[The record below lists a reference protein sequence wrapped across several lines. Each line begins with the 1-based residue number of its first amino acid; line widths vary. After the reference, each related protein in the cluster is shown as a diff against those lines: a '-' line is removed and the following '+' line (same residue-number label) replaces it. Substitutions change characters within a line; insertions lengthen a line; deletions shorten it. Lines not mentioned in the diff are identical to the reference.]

1 MQKKR
6 QANFECLRIVAI
18 LMIIILH
25 YLSKSNLDVKLTQDA
40 GLQNHL
46 LWLLRAVCIS
56 AVNVYV
62 LISGYFFADSK
73 WNIKKLIYLVLEVWF
88 YSVLVALVL
97 VATGIVPVDTLTVY
111 DWINV
116 VLPLQTEH
124 YWFATAY
131 IILYMLAPVLMAAV
145 NHLSQKELRLVIL
158 LLTGFFAIPKS
169 IVPLFLATDKYGYDF
184 GWFICLFLIAA
195 YYRKYG
201 ISFLDKC
208 KHPVLLNIASVL
220 CVFIYGAILALLTRK
235 IGKFEYAMD
244 MVYAYNH
251 ILVLFASITLFAAWK
266 KITIPQGKVSALIC
280 RLAPCS
286 FGVYLL
292 HEHFMIRDR
301 WTTWLSVEMPTNG
314 FERVLHLIICVLLV
328 YAVGTVVDLIRGLL
342 FKGLK
347 G

>member
-62 LISGYFFADSK
+62 LISGYFFADAK

-88 YSVLVALVL
+88 YSVAVCLVFIG
-97 VATGIVPVDTLTVY
+97 TGVVPASEMTLY

-145 NHLSQKELRLVIL
+145 NHLSKKELATVIV

-169 IVPLFLATDKYGYDF
+169 VVPLFLATDKYGYDF

-201 ISFLDKC
+201 IAFLDQR
-208 KHPVLLNIASVL
+208 KHPVLLNLASVL
-220 CVFIYGAILALLTRK
+220 LLFGYGAVLALLTRK
-235 IGKFEYAMD
+235 FGKFEYAMD

-251 ILVLFASITLFAAWK
+251 ILVLFASLTLFAVWK
-266 KITIPQGKVSALIC
+266 KVEISQGKISKVIC
-280 RLAPCS
+280 KLAPCT

-301 WTTWLSVEMPTNG
+301 WTTWLSVDVPMNG
-314 FERVLHLIICVLLV
+314 MERFLHLMICVLAV
-328 YAVGTVVDLIRGLL
+328 YAVGTVVDLLRGLL